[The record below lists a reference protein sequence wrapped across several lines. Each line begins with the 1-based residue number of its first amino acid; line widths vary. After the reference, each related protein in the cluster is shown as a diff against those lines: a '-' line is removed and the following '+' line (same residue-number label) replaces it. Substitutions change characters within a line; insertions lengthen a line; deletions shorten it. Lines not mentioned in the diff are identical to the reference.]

1 VPFGVKIE
9 ACGRQT
15 ESILVSTLLTY
26 LNKSVM
32 KTLFYPDKNVFQTT
46 GPRWSLIWS
55 SAAFL
60 KNADWHI
67 TKLQINFISQFWQ
80 WD

>member
-1 VPFGVKIE
+1 LHNSSALTVWAANVKDGLRPLSLNCYIVPFGVKIE

-26 LNKSVM
+26 LDKSVM

-46 GPRWSLIWS
+46 GPR
-55 SAAFL
+55 
-60 KNADWHI
+60 
-67 TKLQINFISQFWQ
+67 
-80 WD
+80 